1 MNPIKSFLGILFLT
15 ALLFSS
21 CQNNKKVFKP
31 TTTIIEGQF
40 TSMQGPVVVFQG
52 KTEIKVP
59 VDPSGKFRIDT
70 KLEEAGVYKISFGYD
85 ALPVFLIPGDKISII
100 GDVRTL
106 LSGTK
111 FMGDHAN
118 ENNFLLTYENIKLTS
133 QPGDFQS
140 FFSQPEE
147 DFIVAIEKRT
157 NELNQHQ
164 QNYQKQYGP
173 FETIFA
179 EIISQDLKYEEAN
192 VKLNYPL
199 YYKYFNPGQS
209 LILSDTYD
217 SFLQNTKIDSDESLM
232 VPNYK
237 QFLTSYLEY
246 KAGTDTLSQNISSAE
261 KKFNIIKST
270 FQSPNVKDWL
280 LYDLMSQTMDMSVN
294 DASNLIKQYN
304 DLEKNEE
311 YKAEINNRYRQWEP
325 LLKGK
330 PAPEFTCKTMDGKD
344 VSLRSMA
351 GKLVYIDVWAT
362 WCGPCLRELP
372 HLETL
377 QDDYRKKDIIFVSI
391 SIDENKAAWQ
401 KMVKEKNMKGVQL
414 FAENAWSS
422 SLVSSYLISG
432 IPRFMLIGK
441 DGNIINSNAPR
452 PSSSEI
458 RQALSQELGS

>member
-1 MNPIKSFLGILFLT
+1 
-15 ALLFSS
+15 
-21 CQNNKKVFKP
+21 
-31 TTTIIEGQF
+31 
-40 TSMQGPVVVFQG
+40 
-52 KTEIKVP
+52 
-59 VDPSGKFRIDT
+59 
-70 KLEEAGVYKISFGYD
+70 
-85 ALPVFLIPGDKISII
+85 
-100 GDVRTL
+100 
-106 LSGTK
+106 
-111 FMGDHAN
+111 MGDHSN

-164 QNYQKQYGP
+164 QDYQKQYGP

-179 EIISQDLKYEEAN
+179 EIISQDLKYEEAI

-330 PAPEFTCKTMDGKD
+330 PAPEFTCKTMDEKD
-344 VSLRSMA
+344 VSLRSLA

-362 WCGPCLRELP
+362 WCGPCLR
-372 HLETL
+372 
-377 QDDYRKKDIIFVSI
+377 DDYRKKDIIFVSI

-441 DGNIINSNAPR
+441 DGNILNSNAPR